1 MYKKTVHFLRGSA
14 LAEVQCACP
23 ERVLNLLG
31 SRGVVFWGL
40 RWQSEICFRLWLL
53 LPQVETLQEIGAVA
67 GAEVTVL
74 RRRGAP
80 VLWERFRTRY
90 VLLAGFA
97 AFWLL
102 LFGGN
107 LFIWEFRVSGNE
119 TVPTETVLRALE
131 NYGITIGSPGLHI
144 DQEDMRNHVL
154 LEVGD
159 LSWLTVNVKGCVAHV
174 QVVERHRPP
183 KAADRSTVT
192 NIVAR
197 RAGLI
202 TKVEALEGQA
212 MVLPG
217 ATVTEGQLLI
227 SGVSETEHIGA
238 RFVHSMGAVWAR
250 TWYELSVSVPLQITQ
265 PAAGSSSHSRWALD
279 IGKHRIKFYGKGSI
293 TGVDCDKITYYKPFT
308 LPGGLRLPLTLVWER
323 ITAWEGAAAERTEQS
338 ARQEGEQ
345 QLLALLSARLP
356 EGSTVT
362 DTRFAAVRQGDRLTV
377 VLKAECLEQ
386 IGQTVTLPETE
397 TTQR

>member
-53 LPQVETLQEIGAVA
+53 LPQAETLQEIGAVA

-265 PAAGSSSHSRWALD
+265 PAAGSRSHSRWALD

-308 LPGGLRLPLTLVWER
+308 LPGGLRLPLTLVRER

-345 QLLALLSARLP
+345 QLLTLLSARLP

>member
-1 MYKKTVHFLRGSA
+1 MYKRIVHYLQGSQ
-14 LAEVQCACP
+14 LVQIQCACP

-31 SRGVVFWGL
+31 AKGILFWDL
-40 RWQSEICFRLWLL
+40 QWESEICLRLRMLL
-53 LPQVETLQEIGAVA
+53 EQGPALEEIAGQT
-67 GAEVTVL
+67 GAEMTVL
-74 RRRGAP
+74 RRRGIP
-80 VLWERFRTRY
+80 VLWGRFHRRY

-97 AFWLL
+97 VFWLL

-131 NYGITIGSPGLHI
+131 NYGITVGSPGLEI

-154 LEVGD
+154 LELHDV
-159 LSWLTVNVKGCVAHV
+159 SWLTVNVKGCVAYV

-183 KAADRSTVT
+183 EAADRSAVT

-217 ATVTEGQLLI
+217 TTVTEGQLLI

-265 PAAGSSSHSRWALD
+265 PAAGSRSHSRWALD

-308 LPGGLRLPLTLVWER
+308 LPGGLRLPLTLVRER